1 LNKRIDKVV
10 ELLYVLKQQNQ
21 GDDVVEVK
29 KETAKKETAE
39 KAPKKTV
46 KKAKKKTLKV

>member
-29 KETAKKETAE
+29 KESTK
-39 KAPKKTV
+39 KAPKKIV